1 VLVHDIGDE
10 CDLDDWADVLEIL
23 NEYGYTVIAMDL
35 PGHGLSDGVY
45 LDQSGAEALDLAL
58 WYAKER
64 TGHTAA
70 LVIAGRAIG
79 LMRQL
84 PAGPPDIRALV
95 VLSPPDGAS
104 VEGVYP
110 KLVFVGATDEGAR
123 VAADR
128 FLRESR
134 GWTLVSSFGTSA
146 QGHQLLKS
154 PHGKTIIRQ
163 LLAFLADYAV
173 PPR

>member
-1 VLVHDIGDE
+1 VLVHDIGE
-10 CDLDDWADVLEIL
+10 EHDLDDWADVLEIL

-35 PGHGLSDGVY
+35 PGHGSSDNDY
-45 LDQSGAEALDLAL
+45 SERSGAESLDLAL
-58 WYAKER
+58 RYAKER

-70 LVIAGRAIG
+70 IIMAGRAIH

-84 PAGPPDIRALV
+84 PVSSRDIRALV
-95 VLSPPDGAS
+95 VLSPPDDAS
-104 VEGVYP
+104 VEGEYP
-110 KLVFVGATDEGAR
+110 KLVFVGATDENAR
-123 VAADR
+123 AAADR

-134 GWTLVSSFGTSA
+134 GWTLVSSFGTSV
-146 QGHQLLKS
+146 QGHQLLQT

-163 LLAFLADYAV
+163 ILAFLADYAV